1 MKKYITFILVFM
13 MIAVASVSCFAASTQ
28 SLVVDNAG
36 LLSETERQ
44 SLEARLS
51 EISDKYSADIVV
63 VTENYIGNA
72 THTEYADDFF
82 DYNGYGRGE
91 NRDGALLLIS
101 MEDRDWYVSTSG
113 SCIDSISYSIVGR
126 RILSDLSDGDYYDAF
141 MSYADICEKMLD
153 KSSSGDGNYSDSDY
167 SREYL
172 KYQLPKL
179 ILISLVIGMIISFL
193 IMTKYTKQLKTVRAQ
208 NKADSYVVKDSLDVK
223 VAKDIF
229 LYRTVSRVRRQT
241 ESNSGGGGTH
251 TSSSG
256 SSHGGGGGKF

>member
-13 MIAVASVSCFAASTQ
+13 MIAVASVSCFAAATQ

-72 THTEYADDFF
+72 TPTEYADDFF

-113 SCIDSISYSIVGR
+113 SCIDSINYSIVGR

-193 IMTKYTKQLKTVRAQ
+193 IMTKYTKQLKTVCAQ

>member
-1 MKKYITFILVFM
+1 MLAI
-13 MIAVASVSCFAASTQ
+13 ASVSCFASG
-28 SLVVDNAG
+28 SPLVVDNAG

-51 EISDKYSADIVV
+51 EISNKYSADIVV
-63 VTENYIGNA
+63 VTEDYIGSA
-72 THTEYADDFF
+72 TPTEYADDFF

-113 SCIDSISYSIVGR
+113 SCIDSISYSVIEKH
-126 RILSDLSDGDYYDAF
+126 ILSDLSDGNYYDAF
-141 MSYADICEKMLD
+141 MGYADICGKMLD
-153 KSSSGDGNYSDSDY
+153 KSSSGDGNYGDSDY
-167 SREYL
+167 SKEYL
-172 KYQLPKL
+172 KDQLPKL
-179 ILISLVIGMIISFL
+179 IIISLVIGMIISFL
-193 IMTKYTKQLKTVRAQ
+193 IMIKYTKQLKTVRAQ
-208 NKADSYVVKDSLDVK
+208 IKADSYVVKDSLDVK

-241 ESNSGGGGTH
+241 ESNSGGGGGGVH

>member
-1 MKKYITFILVFM
+1 MLVFM
-13 MIAVASVSCFAASTQ
+13 LLAIASVSCFAAATP

-36 LLSETERQ
+36 LLSEEERQ
-44 SLEARLS
+44 LLEARLS

-63 VTENYIGNA
+63 VTEDYIGSA
-72 THTEYADDFF
+72 TPTEYADDFF

-113 SCIDSISYSIVGR
+113 SCIDSISYSIIEKH
-126 RILSDLSDGDYYDAF
+126 ILSDLSDGNYYDAF
-141 MSYADICEKMLD
+141 TGYADICEKMLD

-179 ILISLVIGMIISFL
+179 IIISLVIGMIISFL
-193 IMTKYTKQLKTVRAQ
+193 IMIKYTKQLKTVRAQ
-208 NKADSYVVKDSLDVK
+208 TKADSYVVKGSLDVR

-241 ESNSGGGGTH
+241 DNSSSGRGGGGGGIH

>member
-1 MKKYITFILVFM
+1 ML
-13 MIAVASVSCFAASTQ
+13 AAASVSCFAAMFVTQ
-28 SLVVDNAG
+28 RLVVDDAG
-36 LLSETERQ
+36 LLSESERQ
-44 SLEARLS
+44 LLEERLV
-51 EISDKYSADIVV
+51 EISNQYSVDIVV
-63 VTENYIGNA
+63 VTKNDIGSA
-72 THTEYADDFF
+72 TPTEYADDFF

-101 MEDRDWYVSTSG
+101 MADRDWYVSTSG

-179 ILISLVIGMIISFL
+179 ILISLVLGMIISFL